1 MQPTTY
7 LLNELFGNNN
17 SCLTHIQC
25 KAVHVVTIPM
35 TQSWPQI
42 GWLPSCLLPSMSWWC
57 ADAFVSSDL
66 EVKSVDGYQGREKD
80 VILLSTVRAN
90 SNQEVSCQV

>member
-1 MQPTTY
+1 MHGPHDTTMA
-7 LLNELFGNNN
+7 NNWMAA
-17 SCLTHIQC
+17 CC
-25 KAVHVVTIPM
+25 PPCVGGV
-35 TQSWPQI
+35 
-42 GWLPSCLLPSMSWWC
+42 C

-90 SNQEVSCQV
+90 SNQEVSCLL